1 MNAGALSRGEG
12 PRDRIVVADDDAQ
25 ICDLLYHR
33 LSMEG
38 FDVRVAGDG
47 EEALRMIL
55 EFEPHAVVLDVMMP
69 RVDGF
74 EVCRRLR
81 SQTRTRQLCV
91 VLLTA
96 RADSG
101 AKLTGLRAGA
111 DEYITKPFDPDEV
124 VERIKISLSRSR
136 EMTSLSPLTGLPGN
150 QRIESVLTTVVHRA
164 EPFALL
170 HADLDNFKAFNDH
183 YGVVRGDA
191 AIRALSST
199 ILAAVERG
207 GDPEVFVGHV
217 GGDDFVVVMRPEG
230 AELMAQRIVDG
241 WDRQVADLYDPADAA
256 RGGIAMPDRRGRM
269 RFFPLMSLSIG
280 ITTNEKRPIG
290 SAIEAADLAAE
301 MKELAKR
308 DESSSWAVDRRSVD
322 LDRLA
327 ARETLQS
334 LASDPARTVM
344 IVDDEPDMREIL
356 KLHCELLGWN
366 VVAEADDGVQ
376 AFLRAAEHQPAFVI
390 LDYKMP
396 EMRGDEAAAKIRD
409 VAPATTIV
417 AFSAVLDER
426 PPWADDYLSKD
437 QISEMTPL
445 LGRLLEAKLPN

>member
-1 MNAGALSRGEG
+1 MNAGALRRSER

-25 ICDLLYHR
+25 ICDILFHT

-47 EEALRMIL
+47 EEALRTIL
-55 EFEPHAVVLDVMMP
+55 DFEPHAVVLDVMMP

-81 SQTRTRQLCV
+81 SQTRTRSLCV

-96 RADSG
+96 RGDSG

-124 VERIKISLSRSR
+124 VERIRLSLGRSR

-150 QRIESVLTTVVHRA
+150 QRIETVLTGVVERG
-164 EPFALL
+164 EQFALL
-170 HADLDNFKAFNDH
+170 HVDIDNFKAFNDH
-183 YGVVRGDA
+183 YGVVRGDG
-191 AIRALSST
+191 AIRV
-199 ILAAVERG
+199 LASAVLESVERA
-207 GDPEVFVGHV
+207 GDPDVFVGHV
-217 GGDDFVVVMRPEG
+217 GGDDLIVVMRPG
-230 AELMAQRIVDG
+230 HAEAVAQDVVNE
-241 WDRQVADLYDPADAA
+241 WDRHVADLYDAADAA

-269 RFFPLMSLSIG
+269 RFFPMMTLSIG
-280 ITTNEKRPIG
+280 IATNERRPIE

-308 DESSSWAVDRRSVD
+308 DGRSSWAIDRRS
-322 LDRLA
+322 LDPQQVA

-334 LASDPARTVM
+334 LATDPARTVM

-356 KLHCELLGWN
+356 KLHCELLGWS
-366 VVAEADDGVQ
+366 VVAEAGDGVQ

-396 EMRGDEAAAKIRD
+396 QMRGDEAAARIRE
-409 VAPATTIV
+409 VAPSTTIV
-417 AFSAVLDER
+417 AFSAILDER
-426 PPWADDYLSKD
+426 PEWADDYLSKD

-445 LGRLLEAKLPN
+445 LGRLLDSKIPN